1 MKKFIA
7 ILLAGIMI
15 DVVSLP
21 VYAHN
26 TGTNF
31 EREGIVAS
39 QRLIDAFE
47 DIDTA
52 ITDILTNKTLTSP
65 TLTTPIILTTGSIT
79 DSGGGEYVV
88 FTEAV
93 TPITYV
99 GITAGNTTV
108 APQVRGAGE
117 TNTDLL
123 LAGTG
128 TGNVYISDGTTITKD
143 LTIELN
149 GATEAKT
156 MTIVSSQT
164 DDRSLTLPDAT
175 DTLIGKATADIL
187 TNKTLDVD
195 GSGNVIT
202 NVNGTEL
209 DSIALGSTAV
219 FGIPFDIVSTIS
231 NLDADGASLI
241 QDSAF
246 KYIVV
251 GAELTNTS
259 APDAAATWQVCQGT
273 ASSIGTAITEAVAAD
288 DADKIKTSALSFDD
302 AASTIASGAGGDLC
316 VKGDASGTL
325 DGILI
330 VHCIRID

>member
-52 ITDILTNKTLTSP
+52 IT
-65 TLTTPIILTTGSIT
+65 
-79 DSGGGEYVV
+79 
-88 FTEAV
+88 
-93 TPITYV
+93 
-99 GITAGNTTV
+99 
-108 APQVRGAGE
+108 
-117 TNTDLL
+117 
-123 LAGTG
+123 
-128 TGNVYISDGTTITKD
+128 
-143 LTIELN
+143 
-149 GATEAKT
+149 
-156 MTIVSSQT
+156 
-164 DDRSLTLPDAT
+164 DAT